1 MDNAQP
7 ENHQT
12 AQATAPTKRNP
23 EGYITRF
30 GAIMLC
36 LLTGGVTL
44 AGSHLLNTYIS
55 PAARIVVVD
64 DEQIVQAKLQA
75 IMAARLTPEQVQA
88 ETQNFVSRLAV
99 IMQGYAERGFVVARA
114 RDTLAAPVG
123 TNLTADVARQ
133 LNVTLPSTI
142 ETLPGRSSPVPQHNA
157 PKAMGAELEGRYG
170 QPPAPGMLGTTQPPV
185 TRDPSS
191 ENYDPADPYGLK
203 R

>member
-1 MDNAQP
+1 
-7 ENHQT
+7 
-12 AQATAPTKRNP
+12 
-23 EGYITRF
+23 
-30 GAIMLC
+30 MLC

-88 ETQNFVSRLAV
+88 ETQNFVSRLAI

-133 LNVTLPSTI
+133 LNVTLPNTI
-142 ETLPGRSSPVPQHNA
+142 ETLPGRPSPVPQHNA
-157 PKAMGAELEGRYG
+157 PKAMGAEVEGRWSTQNG
-170 QPPAPGMLGTTQPPV
+170 QPPSPGMMGANQPPV